1 LRHERKYRKSHR
13 PARGRRGEG
22 MAQQAPGA
30 TRSVCRKLAV
40 LALAVAAISLPIN
53 ELTDYFILVA
63 AGVVI
68 FAGTITSLRSRWLA
82 AVVLAIVVVAGHLL
96 FPAPRI
102 DEGHNAFLPGPDAA
116 NNPGLPRDV
125 FAYLAREFAGQYPP
139 ERRCDYQT
147 GGCWSHDRR
156 SFEQGFAFSAD
167 GIFDRAP
174 YSRRVTGI
182 HFSDPVHLRLGFLNE
197 GIYNWPDSTS
207 DFQRFERDRRSFN
220 LFNRYRVTFPLFVMY
235 RFPAAFVGS
244 VLCWRGDVLWEQGPG
259 EPYEILRHA
268 DMACRPIAAND
279 AGRRVFASS
288 IKTDQPLAMRLTPNW
303 TVRLRGLFAMAL
315 TFAGVIGI
323 IGLLVRME
331 ARRLLL
337 PAVLLGLAFATVSLI
352 DINFIGGFRP
362 LDGGDDGLTYEGY
375 ARGIVRHVLAGDLAG
390 AWRGEEPVY
399 YFTPGFRYFRA
410 LERFVF
416 GDTYLGYLS
425 MILGLPFLVLG
436 LFRRFLPASWA
447 LVIAVGF
454 VATPVGALFGSSFL
468 FYVKWAARG
477 FADPLGYI
485 LLFAGLVTIIPRPQD
500 VDDPPAVSAFAGA
513 LLLAAATFVRP
524 NVLLTSGAMIL
535 GAVLFAL
542 HRRKWARSLALGLG
556 FATLLVS
563 PLHNWVFGHSSVLF
577 SDNVSQPQTMVMP
590 PSAYGAAL
598 IDLLHLD
605 LSSRFVGRA
614 IHQIASWLSG
624 PSDLRALIPLHVAA
638 VATLLRV
645 GFWGARFD
653 PWLRLIA
660 LATLLQ
666 HGTGICYANFARYH
680 LATWLQ
686 TALVSTVW
694 LRVEALPWI
703 DQRFPDL
710 RERLSSHVAV
720 KRLVTRL
727 ARFS

>member
-1 LRHERKYRKSHR
+1 VL
-13 PARGRRGEG
+13 
-22 MAQQAPGA
+22 
-30 TRSVCRKLAV
+30 LA
-40 LALAVAAISLPIN
+40 
-53 ELTDYFILVA
+53 
-63 AGVVI
+63 
-68 FAGTITSLRSRWLA
+68 A
-82 AVVLAIVVVAGHLL
+82 AVVGGHLL

-102 DEGHNAFLPGPDAA
+102 DEGHNVFLPAPGAA
-116 NNPGLPRDV
+116 KKTGLPRDV
-125 FAYLAREFAGQYPP
+125 FGFLERQFAEQYPP
-139 ERRCDYQT
+139 ERRCDDRN
-147 GGCWSHDRR
+147 GGCWSQDRQ
-156 SFEQGFAFSAD
+156 SFEDGFAFSAD

-182 HFSDPVHLRLGFLNE
+182 DFSDPVHLRLGFLNE
-197 GIYNWPDSTS
+197 GIYNWPDGTS

-220 LFNRYRVTFPLFVMY
+220 LFDRYRVTFPLFVMY
-235 RFPAAFVGS
+235 RFPPAFAGS
-244 VLCWRGDVLWEQGPG
+244 LLCWRGDVLWEQGPG
-259 EPYEILRHA
+259 EPYAILPHD
-268 DMACRPIAAND
+268 DMACRPIEAN
-279 AGRRVFASS
+279 GRRVFAAS
-288 IKTDQPLAMRLTPNW
+288 IKTDRPLAMTLVPNW
-303 TVRLRGLFAMAL
+303 TVRLRALFAFAL

-323 IGLLVRME
+323 VGLLVRVQV
-331 ARRLLL
+331 RRLLL
-337 PAVLLGLAFATVSLI
+337 PAVLLGSALAAVALI

-362 LDGGDDGLTYEGY
+362 LDGGDDGLTYEDY
-375 ARGIVRHVLAGDLAG
+375 ARGIVRHLLAGDLAA

-410 LERFVF
+410 LERFLF

-425 MILGLPFLVLG
+425 MILWLPFLVLA

-447 LVIAVGF
+447 LVVVFAF
-454 VATPVGALFGSSFL
+454 VATPLGALFGSSFL

-485 LLFAGLVTIIPRPQD
+485 LLFAGLVALIPRPQD
-500 VDDPPAVSAFAGA
+500 IDDPPAASAFAGA

-524 NVLLTSGAMIL
+524 NILLTAGAMVP

-542 HRRKWARSLALGLG
+542 HQRKWARAAALCLG

-598 IDLLHLD
+598 IDLMHLD
-605 LSSRFVGRA
+605 LSSSFVARA
-614 IHQIASWLSG
+614 IRQIASWLSG
-624 PSDLRALIPLHVAA
+624 PSDLRILIPLHVAA

-645 GFWGARFD
+645 GFWGSRFD
-653 PWLRLIA
+653 PWLRLVA

-686 TALVSTVW
+686 TALVATVW
-694 LRVEALPWI
+694 LRLEGLPWL
-703 DQRFPDL
+703 DQRFPGM
-710 RERLSSHVAV
+710 R
-720 KRLVTRL
+720 KRMS
-727 ARFS
+727 A